1 LGQVGHGLCAQIRWL
16 TYDRA
21 ADLDSPEQMGKF
33 LDHIATHRLGGCFA
47 LTLLGLRR
55 KEVGQLR
62 WSDVELETGT
72 LHIRRDGVDANG
84 RDTIMPTRTERSAPR
99 SYATA
104 ARARE

>member
-1 LGQVGHGLCAQIRWL
+1 
-16 TYDRA
+16 
-21 ADLDSPEQMGKF
+21 MGKF

-62 WSDVELETGT
+62 WSDIELETGT